1 MTQRFDLEL
10 TPEERDALNALAASA
25 SQTRARRARIV
36 LMSAQRTPQVTIA
49 SETGL
54 SERQVRRW
62 QRAFQRRRMAIFEPA
77 AGRSTRAPRKA
88 RAGAAVAAPQSET
101 PAPRPGIDIPRRAL
115 TLADKPGT
123 RPDDPMS
130 EAGRKILAFQFERML
145 LHEPGSR
152 LGEDIEAVH
161 DMRVTTRRLRSAFR
175 IFEPYYRRK
184 ALRPLLRN
192 LRKTARCL
200 GRVRDLDV
208 FIFKS
213 EQYQAGLPDQTGL
226 APLLEFCRADRE
238 AARADLIAH
247 LDSPAFTRFVE
258 EFDRFVS
265 TPNRGV
271 EPIRADTPVA
281 FQVRHVVPRLIY
293 TAYENVRAYETAF
306 DQADVLTLHALRI
319 EGKRL
324 RYALEF
330 FEEVLGGEIKAVIQ
344 ATKRLQDHLG
354 DLNDTEV
361 AGRYLREFMARFEQA
376 QATLPFGERAN
387 VEPVVQ
393 YLAHQYAEKHRLLT
407 TFPETWA
414 AFNAPEIK
422 RGLAL
427 AVAAL

>member
-1 MTQRFDLEL
+1 
-10 TPEERDALNALAASA
+10 
-25 SQTRARRARIV
+25 
-36 LMSAQRTPQVTIA
+36 MSAQRVPQVAIA
-49 SETGL
+49 SQTGL

-77 AGRSTRAPRKA
+77 PGRASRTARKPR
-88 RAGAAVAAPQSET
+88 GAAVESTPQPAAPV
-101 PAPRPGIDIPRRAL
+101 PRPGIDAPRKAL
-115 TLADKPGT
+115 TLADRPGT
-123 RPDDPMS
+123 LPDDPMS

-152 LGEDIEAVH
+152 LGQDIEAEH
-161 DMRVTTRRLRSAFR
+161 DMRVAIRRLRSAFC

-184 ALRPLLRN
+184 VLRPLLRD

-208 FIFKS
+208 FIFRT
-213 EQYQAGLPDQTGL
+213 EAYQAALPEKTGL
-226 APLLEFCRADRE
+226 EPLLEFCRADRE

-247 LDSPAFTRFVE
+247 LDSPTFARFVE
-258 EFDRFVS
+258 AFDRFVS
-265 TPNRGV
+265 TPNHGARSIPPG
-271 EPIRADTPVA
+271 APVA
-281 FQVRHVVPRLIY
+281 FQVRHIVPRLIY

-330 FEEVLGGEIKAVIQ
+330 FEEVLGGELKGVIQ
-344 ATKRLQDHLG
+344 MTKRLQDHLG

-361 AGRYLREFMARFEQA
+361 AGRYLREFMERFEQS
-376 QATLPFGERAN
+376 QAALPFGERAN

-393 YLAHQYAEKHRLLT
+393 YLAYQYAEKHRLLT
-407 TFPETWA
+407 TFPDTWA
-414 AFNAPEIK
+414 AFNAPEIR